1 MSLQKINQI
10 IKQSSDYVA
19 SLPDKQK
26 PLAYKQVKQTI
37 FRHSLYHFSKFG
49 LGFNDVNE
57 TTHGDLIE
65 ALQSG
70 DRRVLAVMPRGTLKS
85 SLCSVAYP
93 IWLLLRNPNE
103 RILIDSEI
111 YTNSKRFLREIKAHL
126 KSDIMV
132 DIYGDI
138 EGSVWTESEIIIK
151 TRTHPYKEASIT
163 CSGIGAEKTSTHYS
177 VIIGDDLN
185 SPSNSNTPENRT
197 KVIDHYKMYTSLL
210 EPDGQIVVVGT
221 RYHMYDVIGYIL
233 ENEVNFKE

>member
-10 IKQSSDYVA
+10 IKQTNDYILT
-19 SLPDKQK
+19 LPDKQRTD
-26 PLAYKQVKQTI
+26 AFRRAKQTI
-37 FRHSLYHFSKFG
+37 FKHSLYHFAKYA
-49 LGFNDVNE
+49 LNMNDINE
-57 TTHGDLIE
+57 RTHSDLIE
-65 ALQSG
+65 ALQSNE
-70 DRRVLAVMPRGTLKS
+70 RRVLAVMPRGTLKS

-103 RILIDSEI
+103 RILLDSEI

-126 KSDIMV
+126 KSDIMIDV
-132 DIYGDI
+132 FGDL
-138 EGSVWTESEIIIK
+138 EGQTWTESEAIFK

-210 EPDGQIVVVGT
+210 EPNGQIIVVGT

-233 ENEVNFKE
+233 ENEVNPKE